1 DLATISQQLI
11 AEGVVTSTY
20 AANMTAMVA
29 INWSNGQPFDKNNR
43 PLQKHRAR
51 LRQIGID
58 IANPCDTSRFT
69 PVIVRQAR
77 EVTKTYDLP

>member
-1 DLATISQQLI
+1 
-11 AEGVVTSTY
+11 
-20 AANMTAMVA
+20 
-29 INWSNGQPFDKNNR
+29 
-43 PLQKHRAR
+43 LQKHRAR

-77 EVTKTYDLP
+77 EVTKTYDLPIPDWYRRPVGHLRLVA